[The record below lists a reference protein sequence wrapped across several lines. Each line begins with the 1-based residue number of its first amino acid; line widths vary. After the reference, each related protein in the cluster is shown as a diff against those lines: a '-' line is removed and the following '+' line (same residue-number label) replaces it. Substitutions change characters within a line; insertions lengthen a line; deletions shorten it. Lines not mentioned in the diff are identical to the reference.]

1 MGNTQLS
8 DEFIEENIH
17 LSNFVMCRKI
27 NLPQYKLTFSK
38 LKYIYV
44 HCFIIS
50 SSAASKEDLGK
61 AFYQP
66 DRCLS
71 F

>member
-38 LKYIYV
+38 LKYIY
-44 HCFIIS
+44 II
-50 SSAASKEDLGK
+50 L
-61 AFYQP
+61 
-66 DRCLS
+66 LS
-71 F
+71 RQVQHRKRI